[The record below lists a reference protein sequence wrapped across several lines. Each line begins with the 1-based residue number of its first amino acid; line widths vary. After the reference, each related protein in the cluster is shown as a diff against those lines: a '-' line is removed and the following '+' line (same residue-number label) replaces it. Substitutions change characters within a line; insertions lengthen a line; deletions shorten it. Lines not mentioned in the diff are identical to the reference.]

1 MKNITFVHDTI
12 KDNIPMMNG
21 FSESQSALYLDI
33 MQLMK
38 HINVS
43 FVSIDEVNA
52 EADDVLYIYPIEL
65 LKFHYSEVLTKINE
79 QSLIKI
85 KNLKISILI
94 YFPTEGFA
102 GNELALM
109 LDDLHFQFEKFK
121 LHENLR
127 FLIFGNLL
135 IKNSYNDYLSSV
147 SDIKELKI
155 KFKNGREYILNSH
168 SYSGLLVPDFFKKI
182 RDIKFHEVYGLNY
195 FETRYKNNLEKRW
208 NSVYHKSRE
217 EITLLETV
225 SSIKTKNFLSY
236 NGNFRSG
243 RLALVSEIIR
253 NNLDNK
259 SYISFIGGT
268 FLKIEN
274 CVPEARKMLSNE
286 GKTFL
291 EEYVNN
297 WTPKYIDINA
307 EEKFSD
313 ILKSDKRHY
322 LNTYFSLVTETETS
336 KNVLFLTEKIFK
348 PIVFYHPFIVWG
360 QPHTLTYLRSLGYET
375 FPEIF
380 SEEYDEI
387 EDEHLRLELIVDQI
401 SKFVKLTTDEKDA
414 KFASV
419 IKKLEHNRNLF
430 FSDHNRF
437 GKDLQHIFEDIQ
449 KNL

>member
-1 MKNITFVHDTI
+1 
-12 KDNIPMMNG
+12 
-21 FSESQSALYLDI
+21 
-33 MQLMK
+33 
-38 HINVS
+38 
-43 FVSIDEVNA
+43 
-52 EADDVLYIYPIEL
+52 
-65 LKFHYSEVLTKINE
+65 
-79 QSLIKI
+79 
-85 KNLKISILI
+85 
-94 YFPTEGFA
+94 
-102 GNELALM
+102 M

-195 FETRYKNNLEKRW
+195 FETRYKNNLEERW

-274 CVPEARKMLSNE
+274 CVPEATKMLSNE

-291 EEYVNN
+291 EKYVNN

-307 EEKFSD
+307 EEKHSD

-387 EDEHLRLELIVDQI
+387 EDERLRLELIVDQI